1 MNTWAL
7 QKPPG
12 RESTPSG
19 RAGAVRGPYRPL
31 GGSSSEERSG
41 RIRFSG
47 KRNEPQKKVWAG
59 LGRLSLTSGSYDNL
73 DSTKDNE
80 EVGNLRSLKEEMG

>member
-47 KRNEPQKKVWAG
+47 KGERNEPQEKVWAG

-73 DSTKDNE
+73 STVQKTMRRW
-80 EVGNLRSLKEEMG
+80 VICSH

>member
-1 MNTWAL
+1 MRLNEHVGPAEAAWAGVHAL
-7 QKPPG
+7 GPG
-12 RESTPSG
+12 
-19 RAGAVRGPYRPL
+19 GAVRGPYRPL

-73 DSTKDNE
+73 STVQKTMRRW
-80 EVGNLRSLKEEMG
+80 VICGH